1 MNIFNA
7 HDVIEFAIRVEENGE
22 RFYREEAR
30 LIDDPGVKDL
40 FSRLAEDEV
49 DHRKRFEE
57 MRGALGDYSPPET
70 YEGEY
75 MAYLREYID
84 GKVIFPKELKED
96 YLRGRGDTMSA
107 IALALQREIDSISYY
122 QEMKRYVP
130 EIEHPLIDRI
140 VGEERSHF
148 KRLSELRKGMAG

>member
-22 RFYREEAR
+22 RIYREMAR
-30 LIDDPGVKDL
+30 VVDDRGVKDL
-40 FSRLAEDEV
+40 FSRLADDEV
-49 DHRKRFEE
+49 GHRKRFEE

-84 GKVIFPKELKED
+84 GKVVFTKELKED
-96 YLRGRGDTMSA
+96 YLRGSGEAQSA
-107 IALALQREIDSISYY
+107 IALALEREIDSISYY

-130 EIEHPLIDRI
+130 EREHSLIDGI
-140 VGEERSHF
+140 IAEERIHF
-148 KRLSELRKGMAG
+148 SKLSELRKGMAR

>member
-1 MNIFNA
+1 MYIFNA
-7 HDVIEFAIRVEENGE
+7 HDAIEFAIRVEENGE
-22 RFYREEAR
+22 RFYREAAR
-30 LIDDPGVKDL
+30 LVDDQGVKDL
-40 FSRLAEDEV
+40 FSGLADDEV
-49 DHRKRFEE
+49 GHRKRFEE

-75 MAYLREYID
+75 MAYLRDYID
-84 GKVIFPKELKED
+84 EKAVFRKELKED
-96 YLRGRGDTMSA
+96 YLRGGGDTLRA
-107 IALALQREIDSISYY
+107 IAFALQRELDSISYY